1 MSREKKSF
9 FERLTGAIKMDD
21 EQPQT
26 GNTHMQSEPITISHM
41 QPGNKN
47 QKMQRETIPPP
58 QQHSDW
64 GGEGDGQLTV
74 DVYQTADDIVI
85 RTMVAGVK
93 PEDLEVNISR
103 DLVTIKGTREHVV
116 EDGSDYFHQ
125 ELYWGSFSRTIM
137 LPEEVDIEG
146 AEAVEKYG
154 MLTLR
159 LPKMDKNRQTRVRVK
174 SQV

>member
-1 MSREKKSF
+1 
-9 FERLTGAIKMDD
+9 MDD
-21 EQPQT
+21 EQPQP
-26 GNTHMQSEPITISHM
+26 GNRDMNAEPITISHASV
-41 QPGNKN
+41 NTKN
-47 QKMQRETIPPP
+47 GRTQRESVPPP
-58 QQHSDW
+58 QHTDW
-64 GGEGDGQLTV
+64 VGEGDGQLTV

-85 RTMVAGVK
+85 RTMVAGVR

-103 DLVTIKGTREHVV
+103 DLVTIKGTREHVI
-116 EDGSDYFHQ
+116 EDSSDYFHQ